1 MKKEDRRKALTV
13 ETLRTNLHRVASP
26 RIAETGEGA
35 PARPEGL
42 EPPTL
47 GSEDRCSIQ
56 LSYGRFAF
64 FPVFFAASRGILEVV
79 SDALRL

>member
-1 MKKEDRRKALTV
+1 
-13 ETLRTNLHRVASP
+13 
-26 RIAETGEGA
+26 
-35 PARPEGL
+35 
-42 EPPTL
+42 
-47 GSEDRCSIQ
+47 